1 MSATGI
7 FLVGLVVSLLCLF
20 GLYFTI
26 AEISRLGR
34 DSDARVR
41 ALKR

>member
-1 MSATGI
+1 MGI
-7 FLVGLVVSLLCLF
+7 FFVGLFVTALCLF
-20 GLYFTI
+20 GLYFSI
-26 AEISRLGR
+26 AEINRLGR